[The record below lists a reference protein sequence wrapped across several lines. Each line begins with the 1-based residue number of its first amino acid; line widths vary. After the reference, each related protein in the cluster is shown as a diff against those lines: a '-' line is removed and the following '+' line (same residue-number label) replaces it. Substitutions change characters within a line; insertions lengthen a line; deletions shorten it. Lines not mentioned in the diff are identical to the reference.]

1 MANLWDDLEK
11 QLLNPEKPNAPG
23 VWSDIK
29 RTGGQFVSGVGSTLR
44 DVGAESIGEGI
55 EKYGTGVALRN
66 PSQIKDFNDILES
79 PFTTLREA
87 VSEVVPQ
94 VGLAVGGQLAGRA
107 VGGALG
113 IPFGPLGVIAGQQV
127 GGVVGGLLPIAAQ
140 TYGGIRSEQRAQGI
154 EDIPRAIGATIPS
167 VVLERLGGAE
177 RIAGKIAGQGTDF
190 LAREA
195 GQKFLPHVGKQLARG
210 GLEETITEVPQ
221 TALERYGAYKPLTG
235 DEATGEYAVS
245 GVKAFLGGGAIRGGL
260 SAVAGTR
267 GLTPE
272 GETDLTAPPVEAPR
286 PEAPTLG
293 PTYSPLAGTPIVFPD
308 GSVALN
314 SEQEM
319 QARYGVRP
327 EGAPQ
332 DLTAPATEAA
342 KPARLG
348 VFDERDTALL
358 GFGVKPS
365 KKTRELYDTMV
376 AAELD
381 MESDDAQSVLTALA
395 NNKLGDARRLL
406 AGAVIAKNKPQ
417 QAPAPAAQP
426 TQTVT
431 NVAQAPQAVQAEAQ
445 GQAPTAP
452 VAAAPAAVDPQMAS
466 AWDDHR
472 DEGTPSFDQ
481 LPANMQQ
488 TWSEAVAAK
497 QQNPKVNLYKIAEE
511 LTAEGVSTKED
522 PRRALLNQIF
532 GGRDGE
538 IIFDVVGE
546 GMSQQA
552 AADKYGMSR
561 AAVEKIVGSGVDATN
576 RRNARIQRA
585 MESGVTKEQIVE
597 ALKPTAGVTDENSLA
612 IRNMFSGISVD
623 PLMAQE
629 AGMEGIIGT
638 VGGSEANT
646 GAKLND
652 VEKKLFALLEQR
664 ATTSDEATLAEID
677 SELAKITDLYKDL
690 EAKEQAKVREMAGKK
705 SEKAAAEE
713 DAAKAEQ
720 PAELG
725 AEDAIQVESPTE
737 VPVRQGAEAGQ
748 RVGKQV
754 RRAEKPA
761 GEGQA
766 QGEVGQPN
774 VGEIKVAV
782 FRGAGDSTAPMQWYS
797 TNREVAEKF
806 AEEAGAGGKVAASEV
821 TLKNPLVVDV
831 KGGSWAQIPFEGDTR
846 VSDSLAEL
854 ARQRG
859 HDGLVLKNVD
869 ESDGRFET
877 PVSDVYVVFN
887 NPETTTQ
894 GESEQAAKAWDKVAA
909 AYPTAPKF
917 ADLTKD
923 QQETFTEYG
932 PDNWTKDDV
941 ERELGKL
948 AKSGAKFGKTADN
961 VRVVKAKNPYT
972 AKALLADIKDFIRAD
987 IPGRKLMV
995 VDSVEDLLR
1004 SSDKAVRAIGA
1015 ALAIEGAYGV
1025 AANGKA
1031 YLIADRIEVGA
1042 GRAKFMHEVG
1052 AHLGLENLLPKAVYD
1067 RLTDQLMEW
1076 AKKDDGSIES
1086 ELVLNAIERV
1096 QSAGTP
1102 KEDRR
1107 AEMLAYF
1114 IEEAM
1119 EAGIDPTAA
1128 TKEAG
1133 PLNSW
1138 FRTLWA
1144 AFKVAVRKLGF
1155 KPESLNAQ
1163 DVVNLAFGAARLE
1176 INGTWHGT
1184 AAAFR
1189 KFNNKFIGSGEGATA
1204 YGWGTY
1210 LAQRIGIAK
1219 GYWSADVQRK
1229 SNVSA
1234 PSDLTYQELELFNKL
1249 RNDGF
1254 RGTTDW
1260 WALNEAGLPDDY
1272 SDKER
1277 SVFPGLYD
1285 KVRAAGKI
1293 ATPEGS
1299 LKRVDTAVADD
1310 RVLDYD
1316 KPVIKQSEYIADKLM
1331 ALLDPHAD
1339 DIVDRTNKDVEELT
1353 GRDLIGSGE
1362 NDLGLLSQLIMDDY
1376 ISPAK
1381 PDAQFDRAVQQ
1392 GKFHEA
1398 ASHLLRT
1405 LGIDGIKF
1413 LDAKSR
1419 GTATEAINYDGRT
1432 YNRDDLRDQ
1441 VRKYRETDPDK
1452 AMVFNLLRDIL
1463 RNGME
1468 ETKAALEAKVAEYEQ
1483 SAFATAMQ
1491 SAARYNAPLTQDQA
1505 RADAKEYVQKYVY
1518 QAKQLAWLN
1527 DNAKAVTIAQ
1537 LPKTRNLIVFDD
1549 KNIFRV
1555 GSEVAADRQRM
1566 KFGKAGAAPQGLIN
1580 RNINKLPQQLRQPA
1594 KNVAMYLND
1603 AMGRGLDYLVFTGD
1617 LVGRAVAAGMPAAN
1631 RFATALANSKAAASE
1646 RERRIEKIA
1655 DMYATIEEANK
1666 GKGPGTVND
1675 FLFESTRTGKWGYGK
1690 YRDDAMGA
1698 AFDALGPKAQAFVKA
1713 VFAHGDS
1720 VLSEKKRIVTDAAT
1734 SEYDAMIAIAR
1745 KDGDKAAESKL
1756 LAEKVATLDRF
1767 KTLFKVREGLPYAPI
1782 KRSGAWAV
1790 VSKSPEYEEAV
1801 AAGDTKR
1808 VRELEKNPEHYQV
1821 SFVDTKWDASN
1832 LQAEIDAAFPG
1843 MQTGV
1848 IKRAEAL
1855 DDYSGQSL
1863 LPALTNLRAKVD
1875 ADKGTQHT
1883 AMLNLV
1889 SQLYLEALAEDSAR
1903 KSEMRRR
1910 GISGDVDML
1919 SSFATQGRADANFMS
1934 SIEYSPEIQDALQQ
1948 MRTQSKTGGTR
1959 KTEIFDELSKRY
1971 VGSLDYDVNS
1981 WVSKLTNLSS
1991 KYFLATSPGYYLQ
2004 NLTQPFML
2012 SVPAMAG
2019 RHDYTA
2025 AGQALWKAYSEL
2037 GPLFKNTKL
2046 FDQQFDFSQV
2056 PNDVLDVVDELVKRG
2071 KIDIGLATEINEY
2084 KVDADGKLGNFA
2096 QKLNKGMRMAVQKT
2110 EAINRLSTAMAAYR
2124 LELKRTGSESK
2135 ALEYA
2140 DRILTE
2146 THGDYTAFNAP
2157 RIFNSN
2163 FGKVALQFRKFQ
2175 LVQIAFYAKL
2185 IRDAFTNPAE
2195 RKAAFRTIGYSL
2207 AHSGVFAGALG
2218 LPGYAAV
2225 AAITGFLGGD
2235 EDEPYD
2241 LTEDMR
2247 KALGPEWSQLIMRGA
2262 PTLIGADLSGK
2273 IGSGQML
2280 SVAPFTNIDLTKQ
2293 ASTKELIGTIL
2304 GGASGGM
2311 TARMLDGLGQMIN
2324 GDVYRGLEMT
2334 LPKGVGDMLKAGR
2347 IAGEGL
2353 TRRNGDVLLPK
2364 EDVSAVQA
2372 LWSAMGIPAPSIAE
2386 TYQRKQYATDLEQSM
2401 QERST
2406 KLKNQYAKAY
2416 RAGDS
2421 ETMAKTREQ
2430 WKSLQEARKR
2440 NEMKAQPLSTLLKAP
2455 QEQLKREK
2463 KIATQLD

>member
-1 MANLWDDLEK
+1 MPIRLSPEEIQAQFSTGGFAEAPQAGQMDRFGAAIDRAQAGLYGIGEAIGLPTADARMANEAQQEQTMQRFYQSNPLEPQTFRDVDSFTSALK
-11 QLLNPEKPNAPG
+11 YLRGLGIDSSPELITSLLSGGIGGLAGLGTAGRLGVSALANYPAALGDILQNQREAGGRTNLGVAAALGVPYVAADMVGLEGALASGRMMRTGIKALDEMKGLKGGLARTGANVGLNAPVEGASETFQEG
-23 VWSDIK
+23 VNQIGQMAVSP
-29 RTGGQFVSGVGSTLR
+29 RTEFLSPDAQER
-44 DVGAESIGEGI
+44 
-55 EKYGTGVALRN
+55 Y
-66 PSQIKDFNDILES
+66 LES
-79 PFTTLREA
+79 F
-87 VSEVVPQ
+87 
-94 VGLAVGGQLAGRA
+94 
-107 VGGALG
+107 VGGAALGGAASGLMGGWRRSEGYQPDTSIDLMAPKAEAPVQATPSVGLVTEPTPLQQRINEQLG
-113 IPFGPLGVIAGQQV
+113 IGARATPKNYIEQFKAAYDEPSGQFATDKTTGVERQLTMGELVRLQSPELDLTQSEPAKTAAAASMAATAERDPVAQTMRDTF
-127 GGVVGGLLPIAAQ
+127 GVVPTPSAMALYNEIQASGIPVDSDILMDVWKYAGDKPMTLKRLEKARLLLDEAIIKARAPAAQ
-140 TYGGIRSEQRAQGI
+140 TTPTVA
-154 EDIPRAIGATIPS
+154 P
-167 VVLERLGGAE
+167 
-177 RIAGKIAGQGTDF
+177 
-190 LAREA
+190 
-195 GQKFLPHVGKQLARG
+195 
-210 GLEETITEVPQ
+210 
-221 TALERYGAYKPLTG
+221 
-235 DEATGEYAVS
+235 
-245 GVKAFLGGGAIRGGL
+245 
-260 SAVAGTR
+260 AVA
-267 GLTPE
+267 
-272 GETDLTAPPVEAPR
+272 
-286 PEAPTLG
+286 
-293 PTYSPLAGTPIVFPD
+293 
-308 GSVALN
+308 
-314 SEQEM
+314 
-319 QARYGVRP
+319 
-327 EGAPQ
+327 
-332 DLTAPATEAA
+332 PA
-342 KPARLG
+342 
-348 VFDERDTALL
+348 
-358 GFGVKPS
+358 
-365 KKTRELYDTMV
+365 
-376 AAELD
+376 
-381 MESDDAQSVLTALA
+381 
-395 NNKLGDARRLL
+395 
-406 AGAVIAKNKPQ
+406 
-417 QAPAPAAQP
+417 APAPAVAAPAAAVAP
-426 TQTVT
+426 TP
-431 NVAQAPQAVQAEAQ
+431 NVAQAPQTIQAEAQ
-445 GQAPTAP
+445 GQAP
-452 VAAAPAAVDPQMAS
+452 AAPAAAAPTTVDPQMAA

-488 TWSEAVAAK
+488 TWSDAVAAK

-585 MESGVTKEQIVE
+585 MESGITKEQIVE

-690 EAKEQAKVREMAGKK
+690 EAKEQAKVRETAGKK
-705 SEKAAAEE
+705 SEKTAAEE
-713 DAAKAEQ
+713 TAATAEQ

-725 AEDAIQVESPTE
+725 AEDAVQVESPAE
-737 VPVRQGAEAGQ
+737 VSVRQGAEAGQ

-766 QGEVGQPN
+766 L
-774 VGEIKVAV
+774 
-782 FRGAGDSTAPMQWYS
+782 T
-797 TNREVAEKF
+797 
-806 AEEAGAGGKVAASEV
+806 
-821 TLKNPLVVDV
+821 
-831 KGGSWAQIPFEGDTR
+831 
-846 VSDSLAEL
+846 
-854 ARQRG
+854 
-859 HDGLVLKNVD
+859 
-869 ESDGRFET
+869 
-877 PVSDVYVVFN
+877 
-887 NPETTTQ
+887 
-894 GESEQAAKAWDKVAA
+894 ESEQAAQAWDKVAA
-909 AYPTAPKF
+909 EYPTAPKF

-941 ERELGKL
+941 DRELVKL
-948 AKSGAKFGKTADN
+948 AKSGAKFGKTADD

-987 IPGRKLMV
+987 IPGRKLMI

-1031 YLIADRIEVGA
+1031 YLIANRIEVGA

-1119 EAGIDPTAA
+1119 EAGIDPTATA
-1128 TKEAG
+1128 KEAG

-1155 KPESLNAQ
+1155 KPESMTAQ

-1219 GYWSADVQRK
+1219 GYWSADISRK
-1229 SNVSA
+1229 TRSGADVTFDGKPLVKVLADLRKDNSADAQVIGMAVSA
-1234 PSDLTYQELELFNKL
+1234 VYERTVKNSPSPVYAAGADL
-1249 RNDGF
+1249 ND
-1254 RGTTDW
+1254 
-1260 WALNEAGLPDDY
+1260 AL
-1272 SDKER
+1272 SDKSLSPAER
-1277 SVFPGLYD
+1277 KQVG
-1285 KVRAAGKI
+1285 AAYQLLNDLDFVNRFTEGTPV
-1293 ATPEGS
+1293 TPEGS

-1310 RVLDYD
+1310 RVFDYD

-1376 ISPAK
+1376 ISPTK

-1413 LDAKSR
+1413 LDARSR

-1432 YNRDDLRDQ
+1432 YNRDELRDQ

-1491 SAARYNAPLTQDQA
+1491 SAARYRAPTTQEQA
-1505 RADAKEYVQKYVY
+1505 RAEAKEYVKKNVY

-1566 KFGKAGAAPQGLIN
+1566 KFGKNGAAPQGLID
-1580 RNINKLPQQLRQPA
+1580 RNINKLPKDLRQPA
-1594 KNVAMYLND
+1594 KNIVGAMGDLV
-1603 AMGRGLDYLVFTGD
+1603 GRGLDYVVFTND
-1617 LVGRAVAAGMPAAN
+1617 LIGRAVNAGMPAAR
-1631 RFATALANSKAAASE
+1631 RFASALAASKSAAAQ
-1646 RERRIEKIA
+1646 RERAIEKIA
-1655 DMYATIEEANK
+1655 DMYATIEDAHK
-1666 GKGPGTVND
+1666 GSGAGSVNE
-1675 FLFESTRTGKWGYGK
+1675 FLFESTRLGKWGYGK
-1690 YRDDAMGA
+1690 FRDAEVGAM
-1698 AFDALGPKAQAFVKA
+1698 FDALGPKAQEFVKA
-1713 VFAHGDS
+1713 VFKHGDTM
-1720 VLSEKKRIVTDAAT
+1720 LSEKKRIVTEATT
-1734 SEYDAMIAIAR
+1734 SEYDAMIAIAKR
-1745 KDGDKAAESKL
+1745 DGDKDKL
-1756 LAEKVATLDRF
+1756 AKLKAEKIATLDRF
-1767 KTLFKVREGLPYAPI
+1767 QSLFKIRDGLPYAPI

-1790 VSKSPEYEEAV
+1790 VSKSAEYEKAV
-1801 AAGDTKR
+1801 ADGDTKKI
-1808 VRELEKNPEHYQV
+1808 RELEKSPDHYQV
-1821 SFVDTKWDASN
+1821 SFVDSKWEART
-1832 LQAEIDAAFPG
+1832 LEAKIGEAFPSLS
-1843 MQTGV
+1843 TGIV
-1848 IKRAEAL
+1848 KRAQAMDEF
-1855 DDYSGQSL
+1855 SGQAL
-1863 LPALTNLRAKVD
+1863 LPAITSLRAKVD
-1875 ADKGTQHT
+1875 EDTGSRNANVLHII
-1883 AMLNLV
+1883 
-1889 SQLYLEALAEDSAR
+1889 SQLYLESLAEASAR
-1903 KSEMRRR
+1903 KTEMRRR
-1910 GISGDVDML
+1910 GISGEVDML
-1919 SSFATQGRADANFMS
+1919 SSFTTQGRADANFLS
-1934 SIEYSPEIQDALQQ
+1934 SVEFSPEIQESLQQ
-1948 MRTQSKTGGTR
+1948 MRSQSKMGDVTR
-1959 KTEIFDELSKRY
+1959 RSELFDELSSRY
-1971 VGSLDYDVNS
+1971 VGSLDYSVNP
-1981 WVSKLTNLSS
+1981 WVNKLTSLSS
-1991 KYFLATSPGYYLQ
+1991 KYFLATSPGYYVQ
-2004 NLTQPFML
+2004 NLTQPFMM

-2019 RHDYTA
+2019 KHDYTKV
-2025 AGQALWKAYSEL
+2025 GKYLWNAYSEL
-2037 GPLFKNTKL
+2037 GPLFENTKL

-2056 PNDVLDVVDELVKRG
+2056 PNDVKAAVDELVKRG

-2084 KVDADGKLGNFA
+2084 KVDSDAKLTQFA
-2096 QKLNKGMRMAVQKT
+2096 QKLNKGMRLAVQKT

-2124 LELKRTGSESK
+2124 LELERTKDK
-2135 ALEYA
+2135 AAAIEYA

-2163 FGKVALQFRKFQ
+2163 FGKIALQFRKFQ
-2175 LVQIAFYAKL
+2175 LVQIAFYAKMF
-2185 IRDAFTNPAE
+2185 REAFNGSPAE
-2195 RKAAFRTIGYSL
+2195 KKAAMRSL
-2207 AHSGVFAGALG
+2207 GFALSHAGVFAGALG

-2225 AAITGFLGGD
+2225 AAIASVLFGD
-2235 EDEPYD
+2235 DDEPYD
-2241 LTEDMR
+2241 LTEEMR
-2247 KALGPEWSQLIMRGA
+2247 KALGPEWSQLVMRGT
-2262 PTLIGADLSGK
+2262 PTLIGMDLSGK
-2273 IGSGQML
+2273 IGYGNML
-2280 SVAPFTNIDLTKQ
+2280 SIAPFQNIDLTTQ
-2293 ASTKELIGTIL
+2293 AGVYQAIGAL
-2304 GGASGGM
+2304 AGGAAGGM
-2311 TARMLDGLGQMIN
+2311 TAKMADGLAQMMS
-2324 GDVYRGLEMT
+2324 GDIYRGLESTM
-2334 LPKGVGDMLKAGR
+2334 PKGVADMLKAGR
-2347 IAGEGL
+2347 IATGGL
-2353 TRRNGDVLLPK
+2353 TRRNGDVLLGSD
-2364 EDVSAVQA
+2364 DVSEIGQFWAA
-2372 LWSAMGIPAPSIAE
+2372 LGMPSAQVAE
-2386 TYQRKQYATDLEQSM
+2386 TYQKQQYNKDLETNFAD
-2401 QERST
+2401 RST
-2406 KLKNQYAKAY
+2406 KIRNQYTKAA
-2416 RAGDS
+2416 RERDTAA
-2421 ETMAKTREQ
+2421 MADARSAWTK
-2430 WKSLQEARKR
+2430 LQAARK
-2440 NEMKAQPLSTLLKAP
+2440 NNGLKPQPLSSLLSAP
-2455 QEQLKREK
+2455 RDQRLRESKTAKQLS
-2463 KIATQLD
+2463 Q